1 MITLFLAIMVTN
13 VYICLESNPVVLYR
27 SDLQSIE
34 GSYAKHRVSGKVYKI
49 VAALG
54 YQGRRDKL
62 VSFIVKLNIAFCDLS
77 PSLLALSPSD
87 LIDYQILS
95 ANDFKD
101 MPF

>member
-1 MITLFLAIMVTN
+1 MVAN

-27 SDLQSIE
+27 SDIQSIE

-49 VAALG
+49 VAALS
-54 YQGRRDKL
+54 YRGRRDKL
-62 VSFIVKLNIAFCDLS
+62 FSFVTKLNITLSDLS
-77 PSLLALSPSD
+77 PSPLVLSSAD
-87 LIDYQILS
+87 LVDYQILS